1 MNLHGI
7 ELKLQTASTVLA
19 RAWAALFAGWEPAGR
34 LAGSGSIQIML
45 RLGDS
50 LPSPPAVRPLFQAED
65 GTQAVYAGNEEGDFA
80 LWFPGLAYLQVS
92 IGRSILSGTILPAAL
107 GQWQT
112 LMFAG
117 LAPLLRRRQLFLVHG
132 FGVQHGE
139 ETRLLLGPRGAGK
152 SAAGLAH
159 LLAGWDFLGNDA
171 VLLSAEADGVY
182 AWPTPGELAIRP
194 DTLARL
200 PAAERWLLPQAAD
213 PNLQLSLDVGQIRQ
227 AQAGQPARVT
237 QLYFVQQHKSASR
250 LEPIRPVHA
259 LGQLMTHSI
268 DRWDVPLF
276 AEHAAVLRLLV
287 EGADCRT
294 YWLGPALGVE
304 ES

>member
-7 ELKLQTASTVLA
+7 ELELQTASSVLE
-19 RAWAALFAGWEPAGR
+19 RAWAALWAGWEPAGR
-34 LAGSGSIQIML
+34 QAGAGSIQLAL
-45 RLGDS
+45 RLGDN
-50 LPSPPAVRPLFQAED
+50 LPPPPAVRPLFEAED
-65 GTQAVYAGNEEGDFA
+65 GTQAVYAGHEEGDFA
-80 LWFPGLAYLQVS
+80 LWFPGLAHMQVAT
-92 IGRSILSGTILPAAL
+92 GRSTLSGTILPAAL

-112 LMFAG
+112 IILAG

-132 FGVQHGE
+132 FGVQRGA

-159 LLAGWDFLGNDA
+159 LLAGWTFLGNDA

-194 DTLARL
+194 DTLTRL
-200 PAAERWLLPQAAD
+200 PAAERWLLPQSAD
-213 PNLQLSLDVGQIRQ
+213 PNLQLNLDVGQIRQ
-227 AQAGQPARVT
+227 TQGGRPARVS
-237 QLYFVQQHKSASR
+237 QLFFVQQHELASR
-250 LEPIRPVHA
+250 LGAIRPVQA

-268 DRWDVPLF
+268 DRWDAALF

-287 EGADCRT
+287 EGAACRT
-294 YWLGPALGVE
+294 YWLGPELGVE
-304 ES
+304 